1 VRKSGDQV
9 RITAQLI
16 DAVHDT
22 HILSETYDRKLDDI
36 FAIQDEIA
44 AAVVDALKVTL
55 LGQVPKTRET
65 VPECYA
71 LYLQGR
77 HFADLNTEAGYRKAE
92 ELLKQSIEIAPDYAP
107 TWNVLGEVYSRLT
120 NFTPLTIDA
129 GNTQARAAV
138 EKALSLD
145 PQLAAAYATL
155 AWIEIYYDRDLQA
168 AAEHLRH
175 AIALDPCDARSL
187 RWAAL
192 LLSMLGRIGEAIVV
206 GEEVVACD
214 PVNPVGNYNLGLYYY
229 IEGRLDEAQ
238 SMFEKHLAM
247 GGSADGGHFSIAKV
261 LLAKGDPE
269 AALDAAKRETDPGWR
284 LEGIALA
291 CHDLGRS
298 KESGEAMSELVRR
311 FSADMAYN
319 IAEANAYIG
328 NIDAAFD
335 WLQTAYENR
344 DGGLTEMKREPLMTN
359 LHDDPRWAGLL
370 TKLGLN
376 DEQLTPIEFT
386 VSLPQ

>member
-1 VRKSGDQV
+1 
-9 RITAQLI
+9 
-16 DAVHDT
+16 
-22 HILSETYDRKLDDI
+22 
-36 FAIQDEIA
+36 
-44 AAVVDALKVTL
+44 
-55 LGQVPKTRET
+55 

-92 ELLKQSIEIAPDYAP
+92 ELLKQSIEIAPDYAQA
-107 TWNVLGEVYSRLT
+107 WNVLAEVYARLT

-129 GNTQARAAV
+129 GNARARAAA

-192 LLSMLGRIGEAIVV
+192 LLSMLGRIAEAIVV

-214 PVNPVGNYNLGLYYY
+214 PVNPVGHYNLGLYYY

-344 DGGLTEMKREPLMTN
+344 DGGLTEMKREPLMAN
-359 LHDDPRWAGLL
+359 LHDDPRWTGLL

-376 DEQLTPIEFT
+376 DEQLAPIEFT